1 MAPHLIPE
9 EKNLLTH
16 LIGLPRWLSG
26 KESPCQAGNLRWI
39 PGSGRSPGEG
49 NGNPLHYSCLENSM
63 NRGAW
68 WATVRGVTNSDTTEQ
83 LPHFHRTDQLYD
95 FAFLNL

>member
-1 MAPHLIPE
+1 
-9 EKNLLTH
+9 
-16 LIGLPRWLSG
+16 
-26 KESPCQAGNLRWI
+26 
-39 PGSGRSPGEG
+39 
-49 NGNPLHYSCLENSM
+49 M

-95 FAFLNL
+95 FDFLNL